1 MADPSDLLVDRRL
14 VLMRHSKAVRSVDS
28 GVDADRPLS
37 GRGRRD
43 AGAAGEW
50 LAGHDLH
57 ADLVLCSTSV
67 RTRETWQYAVAA
79 GLRGADVWS
88 DRRIYDA
95 DADTLLAVIQEAPA
109 ATRTVLLIGH
119 APGVPWLAD
128 QLATPEPSDAR
139 RRLTSEFPTSALAV
153 LHTQDRWTSLTADSA
168 ALSEF
173 VIPRG

>member
-1 MADPSDLLVDRRL
+1 MADPADLLGDRTL
-14 VLMRHSKAVRSVDS
+14 VLMRHSKAVKTVDS

-37 GRGRRD
+37 DRGRRD

-67 RTRETWQYAVAA
+67 RTRETWQYAAEA
-79 GLRGADVWS
+79 GLRGADVWY

-95 DADTLLAVIQEAPA
+95 DADALLEVIREAPA
-109 ATRTVLLIGH
+109 ATRTVLLVGH

-128 QLATPEPSDAR
+128 ELATPEPSADR
-139 RRLTSEFPTSALAV
+139 QRLGSEFPTSALAV
-153 LHTQDRWTSLTADSA
+153 LRTRDRWTAMAADSA
-168 ALSEF
+168 TLSDF
-173 VIPRG
+173 VVPRG